1 MTPPGRNPKPPQPP
15 RPPPEVPPPP
25 LAAAFDPNAVI
36 SLDAAAALLGLHI
49 DQFRTVGKGGFYPKA
64 RPGYV
69 KLGDAVK
76 GAVNYYKAKVY
87 DAQRNAAR
95 NRVSDARAEEITLRI
110 SEKKRELIPK
120 DDVFLAFDTV
130 LAAVR
135 DEFRG
140 LGAKSTR
147 DVVLKRKIDFEVNA
161 SFARIA
167 KALEVSLK
175 FVKTGDDPPGGGAGD
190 E

>member
-1 MTPPGRNPKPPQPP
+1 MTTPARKPKPSSPP
-15 RPPPEVPPPP
+15 RPPPELPPPP

-64 RPGYV
+64 RPGWV
-69 KLGDAVK
+69 RLGDAVK
-76 GAVNYYKAKVY
+76 GTVNYYKTKVY
-87 DAQRNAAR
+87 DAQRNSAR
-95 NRVSDARAEEITLRI
+95 NRTADARTEEILLRLA
-110 SEKKRELIPK
+110 EKKRELIPK

-140 LGAKSTR
+140 LGAKATR
-147 DVVLKRKIDFEVNA
+147 DVVLKRKIDLEVNA

-167 KALEVSLK
+167 KALEVSMK
-175 FVKTGDDPPGGGAGD
+175 FVETGQDPPGGAD
-190 E
+190 D